1 MITKIFPAIM
11 VLLSLGA
18 ASVYLAAGWQANWR
32 MVLYW
37 GAASVI
43 TTVVTW

>member
-1 MITKIFPAIM
+1 MTKIFPTAM
-11 VLLSLGA
+11 VLLSVGA
-18 ASVYLAAGWQANWR
+18 AVCYFDAGWQDNWR

-37 GAASVI
+37 SAASVI

>member
-1 MITKIFPAIM
+1 MITKLFPTIM
-11 VLLSLGA
+11 VLLSVGA
-18 ASVYLAAGWQANWR
+18 AATYLSAGWQANWR

>member
-1 MITKIFPAIM
+1 MITKIFPTLM
-11 VLLSLGA
+11 VLLSLA
-18 ASVYLAAGWQANWR
+18 AAVTYFCAGWQGNWR

-37 GAASVI
+37 SAASVI

>member
-1 MITKIFPAIM
+1 MMTKIFPTVMA
-11 VLLSLGA
+11 VLSVLASL
-18 ASVYLAAGWQANWR
+18 VYLLAGWSDNWR

-37 GAASVI
+37 GAAAVI

>member
-1 MITKIFPAIM
+1 MMTKVFPSIM
-11 VLLSLGA
+11 VLLSICS
-18 ASVYLAAGWQANWR
+18 ASVYLSAGWQANWR

>member
-1 MITKIFPAIM
+1 MMTKIFPSIM
-11 VLLSLGA
+11 VLLSIGTAL
-18 ASVYLAAGWQANWR
+18 VYLSAGWQANWR

-37 GAASVI
+37 SAASVI